1 MVVDAMADKMRRWSP
16 YNYANDNPVR
26 FIDPNGN
33 GPPDNYYMDR
43 DGNLLG
49 VIRTDETVD
58 RFYRVKDDGNT
69 IENVR
74 EKPKRGNPDKVQILS
89 GNQTNHK

>member
-33 GPPDNYYMDR
+33 GGKTTLNDPFQPLR
-43 DGNLLG
+43 FKHVLPWPRGVNLAG
-49 VIRTDETVD
+49 
-58 RFYRVKDDGNT
+58 FSKAF
-69 IENVR
+69 
-74 EKPKRGNPDKVQILS
+74 
-89 GNQTNHK
+89 